1 MPCLVQA
8 LERGPEASSSSD
20 EEQEEEEGAS
30 AAPSARKPKAYD
42 TEQEQLRRSFLEAAK
57 VRGDPRML
65 DGKAL
70 SWFQDGGNAGNAQHF
85 LVCKVLCLSGSG
97 FL

>member
-57 VRGDPRML
+57 DAGRQSAVLVSGRGKCRKCTTL
-65 DGKAL
+65 FGLQGA
-70 SWFQDGGNAGNAQHF
+70 
-85 LVCKVLCLSGSG
+85 
-97 FL
+97 